1 MTTTFRRWSCQKLG
15 GTITFAATFALLLG
29 SLVVSNGCSK
39 KEKEVEAPPAPAAA
53 PSAPPAPAP
62 APPRTE
68 LSAAPAPLAF
78 GSATLGSG
86 VLPDKRV
93 LRSQTEFGPKDTIY
107 VSIETMG
114 AGKATLKA
122 VWTSP
127 SKKGKPAR
135 VAEDSLSVDHDGT
148 ATQELHASKKAGWR
162 PGSYDVEIFL
172 NDKWV
177 AKKSF
182 VVK

>member
-1 MTTTFRRWSCQKLG
+1 MTITCRRWGCQMFG
-15 GTITFAATFALLLG
+15 RTIAGAATFTLLFG
-29 SLVVSNGCSK
+29 SFVTSNGCSK
-39 KEKEVEAPPAPAAA
+39 KEEEAPPTPVAA
-53 PSAPPAPAP
+53 PSPPPAPAP
-62 APPRTE
+62 APPRAA
-68 LSAAPAPLAF
+68 LSAAPAPLTF

-93 LRSQTEFGPKDTIY
+93 VRSQTEFGPKDTIY
-107 VSIETMG
+107 ASIETMG
-114 AGKATLKA
+114 AGKGTLKA

-127 SKKGKPAR
+127 GKKGKPTR
-135 VAEDSLSVDHDGT
+135 VGEDSLTVDLDGT
-148 ATQELHASKKAGWR
+148 ATQELHASKKAGWK

-172 NDKWV
+172 NDKSV